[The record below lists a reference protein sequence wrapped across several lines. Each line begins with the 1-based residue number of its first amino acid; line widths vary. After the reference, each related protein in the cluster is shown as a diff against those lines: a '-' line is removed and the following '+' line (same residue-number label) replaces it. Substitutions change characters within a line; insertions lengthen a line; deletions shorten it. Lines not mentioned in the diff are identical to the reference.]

1 MQSNWYTYLF
11 HVQYLGLRYAGWQKQ
26 EGVRTIQGT
35 LERTFR
41 HSLGEERF
49 KILGAGRTD
58 AGVSANRA
66 AFELFSPVPIELG
79 TICYKVNQYLPT
91 DIRLLEV
98 REVGKDFNIIHDVA
112 WKEYRYNVAFGEKFH
127 PFAGG
132 YLGYFAGNP
141 DIELIQE
148 GLALLQGVHDFR
160 RFCSVDKISDNY
172 ERTILETSISRHPQ
186 AGLGYIPEQSY
197 TMGFKGK
204 GFLRYQVRIMVGAL
218 IDLGM
223 GKLSLAEF
231 GEALS
236 GQGSGPIAIQA
247 PAQGLVL
254 ENVTFSRESF

>member
-35 LERTFR
+35 LERSFR
-41 HSLGEERF
+41 YLLGQERF
-49 KILGAGRTD
+49 KILAAGRTD

-66 AFELFSPVPIELG
+66 AFELFSQIPINLDS
-79 TICYKVNQYLPT
+79 ICDQANQNLPT

-98 REVGKDFNIIHDVA
+98 QEIGRDFNIIHDVA
-112 WKEYRYNVAFGEKFH
+112 WKEYRYNLAFGEKFH

-141 DIELIQE
+141 DIELIQG
-148 GLALLQGVHDFR
+148 GLALLKGIHDFR

-172 ERTILETSISRHPQ
+172 DRTILETSLSRHPQ
-186 AGLGYIPEQSY
+186 AGLGYIPEKSY

-231 GEALS
+231 EEALS
-236 GQGSGPIAIQA
+236 GQGSGAIAIQA
-247 PAQGLVL
+247 PAHGLVL
-254 ENVTFSRESF
+254 EDIVFSKL